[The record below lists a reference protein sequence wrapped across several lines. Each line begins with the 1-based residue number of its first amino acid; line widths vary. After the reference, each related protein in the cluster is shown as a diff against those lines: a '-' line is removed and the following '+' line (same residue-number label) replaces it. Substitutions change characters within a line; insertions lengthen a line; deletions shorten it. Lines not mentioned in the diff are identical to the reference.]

1 MTDSAS
7 ASGYCIPFSV
17 STHISEM
24 KPVEEQ
30 HLRPNGNSAD
40 PLRFKLTTHGNDEYS
55 AVEMEDENP
64 PNVNQTTDED
74 IYSHRNENAGC
85 VCSGFSYRYNII
97 NLYLLLK
104 LTKCTVSSYVY
115 VLACAYATQCLA
127 TLRDNIVSS

>member
-17 STHISEM
+17 SSHISEM

-64 PNVNQTTDED
+64 PNVNQTTDDD

-85 VCSGFSYRYNII
+85 VCNGFSYLRSII
-97 NLYLLLK
+97 SLYLLLK
-104 LTKCTVSSYVY
+104 LTKCVVSRYVY
-115 VLACAYATQCLA
+115 VLACATQCMA